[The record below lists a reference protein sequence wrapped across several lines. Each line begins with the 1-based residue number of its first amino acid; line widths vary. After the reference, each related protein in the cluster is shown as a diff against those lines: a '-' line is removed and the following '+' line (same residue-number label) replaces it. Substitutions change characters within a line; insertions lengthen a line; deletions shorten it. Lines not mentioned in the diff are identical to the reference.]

1 MKNTDVIENINR
13 YKQKSTDKLKDQQI
27 AYIPT
32 IDDKQIECMVSSY
45 ILDGQRTIINPAK
58 YLCFRLRYLRFMPIS
73 GRTHLQYINKE
84 WPINTLITGAKG
96 NQILHPFA
104 LFINGYCVPW
114 DMMSIVIGYDE
125 YYLLINLEYSVKIA
139 NNISE
144 VKFAQIMTL
153 PDNITEDITTNTSD
167 KTVMSFNKN
176 GEYDTIN
183 VSIAY
188 NINSTK
194 IKVFKLNNLNS
205 VDAVITDVDNDI
217 AIDANNAIVF
227 RNKILATNT
236 KVGITRGL
244 EAEYVNEVRGITI
257 PYLSMAP
264 TPVSNPNPSAR
275 FDSNILTITDPNND
289 GNSTYDIAICVNT
302 ASNASVNNISKIKSE
317 SVKTDVHAYN
327 MNSPKPYWNTLK
339 TDFYMNMDRKKYYD
353 ANVKDAIKAMMS
365 YNSAFFNETFKNRSN
380 LTIEEYTGAK
390 INSMTTNGELV
401 LSRMHDETYDE
412 FMVMLVNGS
421 MYEFYKS
428 IKYNN
433 SSCIIPI
440 QGITDSD
447 IVEIFRFKNV
457 DNNVYH
463 IKINES
469 DGYGEY
475 LPEIINT
482 DMNLFS
488 SETDHN
494 YFDYPANGLQLFPVE
509 YTLDTN
515 ADGKIKITLANPFY
529 YGKNLIVAYKN
540 RFKWFSYDLK
550 ETTDE
555 FVVNLGDKFLYCN
568 DYQKYMVFYNGR
580 KLGSDHYRL
589 TLPVRDTTPFYDFN
603 IYLTLPINAGDR
615 LDIIY
620 VPSLMYDISMT
631 ATAPISGD
639 ISIAKDILTY
649 GLSTDLYM
657 IWINGKKIPKSHIS
671 DVYSTDLKINT
682 DEKSIRTLCITKYI
696 PDIDIL
702 TEAYK
707 DNTSKWD
714 SMKDQ
719 ITDIYNMLGIN
730 STTLTDTE
738 PNIYANAF
746 NIRSIMY
753 ELVREQFMM
762 NPRVDITEPFIYDYQ
777 DVDKTLISSY
787 DKNGNAI
794 LDGVADSEKTDNI
807 NSVERI
813 WN

>member
-1 MKNTDVIENINR
+1 MKNTDVIENINK
-13 YKQKSTDKLKDQQI
+13 YKQKSTDKLKDQQT

-45 ILDGQRTIINPAK
+45 ILDGQRTIINPTK
-58 YLCFRLRYLRFMPIS
+58 YLCFRLRYLKFAAIS

-84 WPINTLITGAKG
+84 WPIKTLITGSKG
-96 NQILHPFA
+96 IKILHPFA
-104 LFINGYCVPW
+104 LFVNGYCVPW
-114 DMMSIVIGYDE
+114 SMISIIIGYDE
-125 YYLLINLEYSVKIA
+125 YYLLVNLDSNANIA
-139 NNISE
+139 NNIAD
-144 VKFAQIMTL
+144 VKFAQIMSL
-153 PDNITEDITTNTSD
+153 PDSISEDVSNSISE
-167 KTVMSFNKN
+167 KTIMSFDKN
-176 GEYDTIN
+176 GEYNNTDI
-183 VSIAY
+183 SIAY
-188 NINSTK
+188 NINSEK
-194 IKVFKLNNLNS
+194 IKVFRFNNLKS
-205 VDAVITDVDNDI
+205 ADAINTGIDNNIALDTSNIIT
-217 AIDANNAIVF
+217 F
-227 RNKILATNT
+227 KNKILATNA
-236 KVGITRGL
+236 KIGIIRGI
-244 EAEYVNEVRGITI
+244 EAEYTNEVRGITI
-257 PYLSMAP
+257 PYLSMRP
-264 TPVSNPNPSAR
+264 TPISDANPTSR
-275 FDSNILTITDPNND
+275 FDSNILTITDSDND
-289 GNSTYDIAICVNT
+289 ANYDISICVNV
-302 ASNASVNNISKIKSE
+302 ASNTSANNISKIKSE
-317 SVKTDVHAYN
+317 SVKSDAHAFN
-327 MNSPKPYWNTLK
+327 INNPKSYWNTLK

-353 ANVKDAIKAMMS
+353 TNVKEAIKSMMS

-380 LTIEEYTGAK
+380 LNIEEYTGAE
-390 INSMTTNGELV
+390 INAMTTNGEIV

-428 IKYNN
+428 IKYTN

-440 QGITDSD
+440 QDINDSD

-463 IKINES
+463 IRINED
-469 DGYGEY
+469 DGYMEY

-494 YFDYPANGLQLFPVE
+494 YFDYPSDGLQLFPVD

-515 ADGKIKITLANPFY
+515 SDGKIKIILNNPFY
-529 YGKNLIVAYKN
+529 YGKDLIVAYKN
-540 RFKWFSYDLK
+540 RFKWFSYNLT

-555 FVVNLGDKFLYCN
+555 FAVNLGDKFLYCN
-568 DYQKYMVFYNGR
+568 DYQKYMIFYNGR

-620 VPSLMYDISMT
+620 VPSLMYDISMS

-657 IWINGKKIPKSHIS
+657 IWINGKKIPRSHIS
-671 DVYSTDLKINT
+671 DIYSTDLKINT
-682 DEKSIRTLCITKYI
+682 DEKSIQTLCITKYI

-702 TEAYK
+702 SEAYK
-707 DNTSKWD
+707 NNTSKWD
-714 SMKDQ
+714 SMKEQ
-719 ITDIYNMLGIN
+719 ITDIYNMLGVN
-730 STTLTDTE
+730 DVTLTDTE

-762 NPRVDITEPFIYDYQ
+762 NPRVDITAPFIYDYQ
-777 DVDKTLISSY
+777 DVDKSLINEY
-787 DKNGNAI
+787 DTKGNAI
-794 LDGVADSEKTDNI
+794 LDGVADSNKTDNI

-813 WN
+813 WE

>member
-1 MKNTDVIENINR
+1 MKNTDVIENINK

-32 IDDKQIECMVSSY
+32 IDDGQIECMVSSY
-45 ILDGQRTIINPAK
+45 ILDGQRSIINPTK
-58 YLCFRLRYLRFMPIS
+58 YLCFRLRYLRFMVIS

-84 WPINTLITGAKG
+84 WPVEALITGSRGEK
-96 NQILHPFA
+96 ILHPFA
-104 LFINGYCVPW
+104 LFINGYCIPW
-114 DMMSIVIGYDE
+114 EMISIIIGYDE
-125 YYLLINLEYSVKIA
+125 YYLLINLEDNVEIT
-139 NNISE
+139 NNISD
-144 VKFAQIMTL
+144 VKFAQIMSL
-153 PDNITEDITTNTSD
+153 PDSVIEEVTNSTSD
-167 KTVMSFNKN
+167 KTIMSFNKS
-176 GEYDTIN
+176 GEYDTTN

-194 IKVFKLNNLNS
+194 VKVFKLNNLKNI
-205 VDAVITDVDNDI
+205 DAVITNIDNDI
-217 AIDANNAIVF
+217 VIDTSNAIVF

-236 KVGITRGL
+236 KVGIIRGL

-264 TPVSNPNPSAR
+264 TPVTNPNPTSR
-275 FDSNILTITDPNND
+275 FDSNVLTITDPNND

-302 ASNASVNNISKIKSE
+302 KSNISANNISKIKSE
-317 SVKTDVHAYN
+317 SVKTDAHAYN
-327 MNSPKPYWNTLK
+327 TNYPKSYWNTLK
-339 TDFYMNMDRKKYYD
+339 TDFYMNMDRNKYYD
-353 ANVKDAIKAMMS
+353 ANIKDAIKAMMS

-380 LTIEEYTGAK
+380 LIIEEYTGAE

-428 IKYNN
+428 IKYTN
-433 SSCIIPI
+433 SICIIPI
-440 QGITDSD
+440 QGITNSD
-447 IVEIFRFKNV
+447 VVEIFRFKNV

-463 IKINES
+463 IKVNES
-469 DGYGEY
+469 DGYKEY

-494 YFDYPANGLQLFPVE
+494 YFDYPSDGLQLFPVE
-509 YTLDTN
+509 YTLDTD
-515 ADGKIKITLANPFY
+515 ADGKIKIILANPFY
-529 YGKNLIVAYKN
+529 YGKDLIVAYKN
-540 RFKWFSYDLK
+540 RFKWFSYNLT

-568 DYQKYMVFYNGR
+568 DYQKYMIFYNGR

-682 DEKSIRTLCITKYI
+682 DEKSIQTLCITKYI

-702 TEAYK
+702 SEAYK

-730 STTLTDTE
+730 STTLTNTE

-777 DVDKTLISSY
+777 DVDKTLISGY
-787 DKNGNAI
+787 DKKGNAI

>member
-1 MKNTDVIENINR
+1 MKNSDVIENINK
-13 YKQKSTDKLKDQQI
+13 YKHKSTDKLKDQQV

-125 YYLLINLEYSVKIA
+125 YYLLINLKYSAEIA

-153 PDNITEDITTNTSD
+153 PDNVTEDITTNTSD

-302 ASNASVNNISKIKSE
+302 ASNASANNISKIKSE

-657 IWINGKKIPKSHIS
+657 IWINGK
-671 DVYSTDLKINT
+671 D
-682 DEKSIRTLCITKYI
+682 
-696 PDIDIL
+696 
-702 TEAYK
+702 
-707 DNTSKWD
+707 
-714 SMKDQ
+714 
-719 ITDIYNMLGIN
+719 
-730 STTLTDTE
+730 
-738 PNIYANAF
+738 
-746 NIRSIMY
+746 
-753 ELVREQFMM
+753 
-762 NPRVDITEPFIYDYQ
+762 
-777 DVDKTLISSY
+777 
-787 DKNGNAI
+787 
-794 LDGVADSEKTDNI
+794 
-807 NSVERI
+807 
-813 WN
+813 